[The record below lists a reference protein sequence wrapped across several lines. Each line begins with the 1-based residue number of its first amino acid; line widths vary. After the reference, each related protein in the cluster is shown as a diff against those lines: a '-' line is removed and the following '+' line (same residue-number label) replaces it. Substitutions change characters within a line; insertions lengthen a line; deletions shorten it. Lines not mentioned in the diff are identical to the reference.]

1 MNNASEQSADIFSA
15 TLSYVDGKIML
26 KSKEG
31 WILWSG
37 SAAQEH
43 SLQTIIDRAAP
54 ILKIRSK
61 RKK

>member
-1 MNNASEQSADIFSA
+1 MNNETETSPDIFSA
-15 TLSYVDGKIML
+15 TLTYVDGKLML

-37 SAAQEH
+37 SAEQEY
-43 SLQTIIDRAAP
+43 SLQAIIDRAAP

>member
-1 MNNASEQSADIFSA
+1 MKSKSEQSPDIFSA
-15 TLSYVDGKIML
+15 TFSYVDGKIML
-26 KSKEG
+26 KSEEG

-37 SAAQEH
+37 SADQEH